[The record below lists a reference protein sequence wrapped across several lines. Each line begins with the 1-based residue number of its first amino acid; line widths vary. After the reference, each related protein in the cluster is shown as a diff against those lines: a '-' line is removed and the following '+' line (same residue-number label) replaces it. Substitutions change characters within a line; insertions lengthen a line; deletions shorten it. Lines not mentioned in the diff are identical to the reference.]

1 MDDNNWLV
9 VWNIWCISIYFSIQ
23 LGIVIPT
30 DFHIFQRGW
39 NHQPDLKM
47 MVIRLLAD
55 KIIELNGWFSSKPC
69 LMTPECNGYYNLKR
83 CQFSDYFIYLI
94 TCFFWGAY
102 RWWWHVMTEV
112 NTFRT
117 FTGNF
122 LPYNC
127 LNTYTCYT
135 FMQFMHVCVV
145 PLSSKIKT
153 CHHMGLLEHRHPTN
167 SLKSFLPQ
175 DVLHFG
181 IFRSP
186 IFGYK
191 IN

>member
-94 TCFFWGAY
+94 TCFFWGGPIDGDDM
-102 RWWWHVMTEV
+102 WWRKSTLSGPLPATSCPIIAWIRIHVIHLCNLCTYV
-112 NTFRT
+112 SSHSVQRLKLVTIWV
-117 FTGNF
+117 
-122 LPYNC
+122 C
-127 LNTYTCYT
+127 LNIDT
-135 FMQFMHVCVV
+135 
-145 PLSSKIKT
+145 
-153 CHHMGLLEHRHPTN
+153 
-167 SLKSFLPQ
+167 PQ
-175 DVLHFG
+175 IV
-181 IFRSP
+181 
-186 IFGYK
+186 
-191 IN
+191 